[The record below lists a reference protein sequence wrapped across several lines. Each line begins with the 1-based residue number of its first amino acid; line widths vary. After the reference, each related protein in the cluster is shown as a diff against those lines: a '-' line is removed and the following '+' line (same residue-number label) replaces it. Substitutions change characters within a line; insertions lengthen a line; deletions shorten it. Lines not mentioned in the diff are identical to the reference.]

1 MKVDSRLRPYTDVG
15 KVMLEGIDKVDVSS
29 MPFSNGKDFQIV
41 DLGNGYQQIVT
52 LEGKS
57 KEALMKAAQTAL
69 GEKGMTQLYL
79 DYQYKNSLSEDG
91 LKDDKGNPI
100 SFEKYAGEILLN
112 ASEAFQT
119 KVLKRDNP
127 MVNLYE
133 QRKFEMAK
141 LQKQFVSYLY

>member
-1 MKVDSRLRPYTDVG
+1 
-15 KVMLEGIDKVDVSS
+15 

-100 SFEKYAGEILLN
+100 SFENMQEKFSLMQVKP
-112 ASEAFQT
+112 F
-119 KVLKRDNP
+119 K
-127 MVNLYE
+127 
-133 QRKFEMAK
+133 QRF
-141 LQKQFVSYLY
+141 